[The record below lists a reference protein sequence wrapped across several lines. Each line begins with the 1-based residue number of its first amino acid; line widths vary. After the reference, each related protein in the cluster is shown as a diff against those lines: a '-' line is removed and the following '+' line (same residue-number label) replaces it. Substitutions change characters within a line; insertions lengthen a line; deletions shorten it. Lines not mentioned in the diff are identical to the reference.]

1 MVRLF
6 SLVRLGQHLGSA
18 WKSLPQ
24 KLRSLPVLVGVKS
37 EIQRRFASASSFDDQ
52 ASLAIPPGHPS
63 QGLSI
68 EVQDV
73 SLKLPAKIRVITT
86 IEQLDSILE
95 ELDEAAAVSDDAL
108 RLVFPTFKMEV
119 ASEAS
124 ADPYSLE
131 YRKAQFGLYEK
142 LAGKPYQ
149 VTNEVSEFD
158 VESAVSKPF
167 PFYTRS
173 AITVGNHLIAIGN
186 LIKVMALPPG
196 ARILEFGPGWGNT
209 TLWLAQMGYRV
220 TAVDIE
226 RRFVDLIRERAKQA
240 SLDIE
245 TIQGDFQLIHSLQQ
259 KWDAVLFFEC
269 FHHCADHQELIRGLK
284 RVLEP
289 TGKIVFGAEPITDDF
304 PIPWGLRLDGESLWA
319 IRKFGWCELGF
330 QETYFRDL
338 LARNGWNVSKYVC
351 PETPWGTV
359 FLGTLKD

>member
-1 MVRLF
+1 MASMWR
-6 SLVRLGQHLGSA
+6 
-18 WKSLPQ
+18 SLPQ
-24 KLRSLPVLVGVKS
+24 PLRSLPILKRLKS
-37 EIQRRFASASSFDDQ
+37 GFLRRLAYETSLCGQ
-52 ASLAIPPGHPS
+52 ASLSIPIDEAS
-63 QGLSI
+63 QGLSL
-68 EVQDV
+68 ESQDV
-73 SLKLPAKIRVITT
+73 SRIPSAKIRVITT
-86 IEQLDSILE
+86 VEELDSILE
-95 ELDEAAAVSDDAL
+95 ELDEAAAISDDVL
-108 RLVFPTFKMEV
+108 RHVFTTFGMQVE
-119 ASEAS
+119 SGTS
-124 ADPYSLE
+124 TDPYSLE
-131 YRKAQFGLYEK
+131 YRESQFDLYEK
-142 LAGKPYQ
+142 LAGKPYH

-158 VESAVSKPF
+158 VESAVSHPF

-173 AITVGNHLIAIGN
+173 ANTVGNHLIAIGN

-226 RRFVDLIRERAKQA
+226 RRFVDLIRERAKKA

-245 TIQGDFQLIHSLQQ
+245 VIQGDFQLIHSLNQ

-269 FHHCADHQELIRGLK
+269 FHHCADHQGLIRGLK

-289 TGKIVFGAEPITDDF
+289 TGKIIFGAEPITDEF

-338 LARNGWNVSKYVC
+338 MNGNGWEVSKFVC
-351 PETPWGTV
+351 SETPWGTNFV
-359 FLGTLKD
+359 ATHKDSFQ